1 MIRIPR
7 FSPGHETSTRAELRF
22 PDPSCNPYL
31 AFAVMLAAGLDGIE
45 RGLQPPAPL
54 NQVNLYELDAE
65 QLAARGVQQL
75 PGSLS
80 EALGELAGDKVLR
93 NALGEEAYLAF
104 ARAKASEW
112 QTFQARVTDWEV
124 ETYLEVA

>member
-1 MIRIPR
+1 
-7 FSPGHETSTRAELRF
+7 
-22 PDPSCNPYL
+22 
-31 AFAVMLAAGLDGIE
+31 
-45 RGLQPPAPL
+45 
-54 NQVNLYELDAE
+54 LYELDAE

-80 EALGELAGDKVLR
+80 EALDELAGDKVLR